1 MATGL
6 KAIQRLTAAAD
17 LRPIKRTVVLRNGE
31 EFTYWASR
39 LTMAER
45 DRASRESKSDDA
57 GAYALQLLV
66 NKALDEN
73 GQRIFTPGDIAALK
87 HEVED
92 EDLQKLMLALLN
104 TDEEAEPID
113 SKSARKGAEG

>member
-1 MATGL
+1 MAIGF

-17 LRPIKRTVVLRNGE
+17 LKPVKRTVVLRNGD

-45 DRASRESKSDDA
+45 ERAQRETKSDDA

-73 GQRIFTPGDIAALK
+73 GQRMFTPGDIAELK
-87 HEVED
+87 HSVED
-92 EDLQKLMLALLN
+92 SDLQALMLALL
-104 TDEEAEPID
+104 TVDEDAEPIEP
-113 SKSARKGAEG
+113 KSTKARAEG